1 MVASRVPLVYGF
13 TRLRFLV
20 DQVYLFT
27 RLLSLQL
34 CAKGA
39 RTRYNDWGD
48 GARGVEVAG
57 EWVKMRAAVR
67 GRAGDELCH

>member
-1 MVASRVPLVYGF
+1 MFLSFTGLLV

-39 RTRYNDWGD
+39 RTRYYDWEE
-48 GARGVEVAG
+48 GARGVEVVG
-57 EWVKMRAAVR
+57 EGARGSE
-67 GRAGDELCH
+67 GRAGDEL